1 MLGKWWSEVERV
13 EDVGFVG
20 FVGDVVVCDKY
31 RFANTPILPNDGLY
45 NTGEAPGTAKAE
57 PAEWVDCVEWV
68 GFGGVHNAR
77 FIDVRAYN
85 RRPISLS
92 FAHRLANVAVAATT
106 TMV

>member
-1 MLGKWWSEVERV
+1 MERVGDVGDV
-13 EDVGFVG
+13 EDVGDVG
-20 FVGDVVVCDKY
+20 VCDKY

-45 NTGEAPGTAKAE
+45 NTGETPGTAKAE
-57 PAEWVDCVEWV
+57 TVERVDCVEWV
-68 GFGGVHNAR
+68 RLDDVHNAR

-106 TMV
+106 TIV

>member
-1 MLGKWWSEVERV
+1 MDKV
-13 EDVGFVG
+13 EDVGD
-20 FVGDVVVCDKY
+20 VGDVGVCDKY
-31 RFANTPILPNDGLY
+31 RFANTPIFPNDGLY

-57 PAEWVDCVEWV
+57 WVEWVEWV
-68 GFGGVHNAR
+68 GLDGVHNAR

>member
-1 MLGKWWSEVERV
+1 MNRVEEVEEV
-13 EDVGFVG
+13 EDVE
-20 FVGDVVVCDKY
+20 DVCDKY
-31 RFANTPILPNDGLY
+31 RFANTPIFPNDGLY

-57 PAEWVDCVEWV
+57 WV
-68 GFGGVHNAR
+68 GLGGVHNAR

-106 TMV
+106 TIV